1 MRCSRSRPLF
11 RRASALIP
19 SGAPFGVAVSLRA
32 VALGAVAALGA
43 TVALGVASPLS
54 AQVELALRGGITLAG
69 LAGDADLT
77 GFDESRRGLVAG
89 ASLTLPVGQRFGIRI
104 GGGFAQKG
112 ATGSAML
119 EEAGEAEA
127 TTELDYVEG
136 SVLFEATISGDGP
149 VSLHFLAGP
158 TAGYQLECKIV
169 ATIRHITATSECDQR
184 DQPDLA
190 TWDFGVAGGA
200 GLEVGLFAGLRLG
213 AEALYT
219 LGLSRLTDD
228 PGVLR
233 NRALLLQAGL
243 VVPLG

>member
-1 MRCSRSRPLF
+1 MRRLRSRPLF
-11 RRASALIP
+11 RRASARIP
-19 SGAPFGVAVSLRA
+19 SGACFGAAVPLTA
-32 VALGAVAALGA
+32 AALGA
-43 TVALGVASPLS
+43 AVALGVASPLS

-119 EEAGEAEA
+119 EEVGDAEA

-184 DQPDLA
+184 GQPDLA

-213 AEALYT
+213 AEVLYT

>member
-11 RRASALIP
+11 RRVSARIP
-19 SGAPFGVAVSLRA
+19 SGAPVGVAVPLRA
-32 VALGAVAALGA
+32 AALGAV
-43 TVALGVASPLS
+43 VALGVASPLS
-54 AQVELALRGGITLAG
+54 AQVELALRGGVAFAG

-77 GFDESRRGLVAG
+77 GFDKSRRGLVAG
-89 ASLTLPVGQRFGIRI
+89 ASLTLPVSQRFGIRI

-112 ATGSAML
+112 ATGSAVL

-158 TAGYQLECKIV
+158 TAGYQLKCKIV
-169 ATIRHITATSECDQR
+169 ATIRHITATSECDQGDR
-184 DQPDLA
+184 RDLA
-190 TWDFGVAGGA
+190 TWDFGVAAGA

-219 LGLSRLTDD
+219 LGLSQLTDD
-228 PGVLR
+228 PDELR